1 MKLVQNQGL
10 LKEGKLQT
18 PSILIGGNYE
28 RMVGKNEIRQI
39 GIMITLDSLCLR

>member
-18 PSILIGGNYE
+18 PSLIGENYE
-28 RMVGKNEIRQI
+28 RMVGKNEIRQR

>member
-18 PSILIGGNYE
+18 LSILTGENDG
-28 RMVGKNEIRQI
+28 RMVGKNEIRLR
-39 GIMITLDSLCLR
+39 GIMVTLDSLCLR